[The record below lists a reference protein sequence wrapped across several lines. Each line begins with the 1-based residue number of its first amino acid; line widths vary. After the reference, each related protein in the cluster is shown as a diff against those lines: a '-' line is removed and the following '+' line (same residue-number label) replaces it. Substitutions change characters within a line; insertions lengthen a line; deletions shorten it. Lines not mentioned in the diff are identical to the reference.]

1 MNVSFFFIL
10 IFLSSSVIAVLAKIV
25 TPVAVAIFLSHLLA
39 AVSSLVQSLHFSYL
53 LLSRRNS
60 NLHFRYPISPRAL
73 SYLVCFLIS
82 TVSLL
87 PCFPSPRRVST
98 TASASPPGPPSVPRM
113 LSLISPWHLITS
125 ELLSF
130 LKALSLSSLPPP
142 PPQLSCP
149 VYRGSVYH
157 MFPYAILS
165 CHCSYCTS
173 CLIFIFIFRYLNAT
187 DYLFIY
193 FHTVL
198 ISLPTIS
205 YLIFLPLTACHLICY
220 FALSFCFL
228 KSPSCF
234 GLVSL
239 AVLSLSSTSGL
250 LSPHC
255 FIFSS
260 ATLLPILFGLIKLS
274 VFTRF
279 SI

>member
-10 IFLSSSVIAVLAKIV
+10 IFLSSRVIAVLAKIV

-87 PCFPSPRRVST
+87 PCFPSPRRVSA

-113 LSLISPWHLITS
+113 LSLIFPRHLITS

-130 LKALSLSSLPPP
+130 LKALSSLPPP
-142 PPQLSCP
+142 SPQLSCP

-157 MFPYAILS
+157 VSLCNLILS
-165 CHCSYCTS
+165 LLLLHFLS
-173 CLIFIFIFRYLNAT
+173 
-187 DYLFIY
+187 
-193 FHTVL
+193 
-198 ISLPTIS
+198 S
-205 YLIFLPLTACHLICY
+205 YLYLYLPLSYRH
-220 FALSFCFL
+220 
-228 KSPSCF
+228 
-234 GLVSL
+234 
-239 AVLSLSSTSGL
+239 
-250 LSPHC
+250 
-255 FIFSS
+255 
-260 ATLLPILFGLIKLS
+260 
-274 VFTRF
+274 
-279 SI
+279 